1 VSDTYF
7 IVAHIHYVLFGGSVF
22 TIFAGIYHWF
32 PKMTGRMYDEKLGRV
47 HFWGTLLGTWGTFV
61 PMHWVGMD
69 GMPRRVADYAA
80 SQTAWTDLNVLITIG
95 SVFLAVSI
103 LIFGWNVVSSV
114 FLRRGAVAPDDPW
127 GGYSLEWWTSSPP
140 PPHNFTS
147 LPTIRSER
155 PVYDFRHRTD
165 ADAPHG

>member
-1 VSDTYF
+1 
-7 IVAHIHYVLFGGSVF
+7 
-22 TIFAGIYHWF
+22 
-32 PKMTGRMYDEKLGRV
+32 MTGRLLSERLGKW
-47 HFWGTLLGTWGTFV
+47 HFWLMLIGMNLTFF
-61 PMHWVGMD
+61 PMHQLGLD